1 MCEEWTSKKSEFEE
15 GIEQLNE
22 VVMDIKEDQKELEI
36 QNCPQS

>member
-22 VVMDIKEDQKELEI
+22 AIMDIKED
-36 QNCPQS
+36 